1 MKITKKQ
8 LMQIIEEELES
19 VVESHVTREESIAN
33 WAVVLS
39 GNEVSAGSGAK
50 ELIDFLTPMDPAAL
64 EAHQVRIEAV
74 GWGMDYPEMSGTKA
88 LNLAQRDWAVHPQ
101 NTGRP
106 RPKRSMNTYIDAS
119 DERGPWTPWEE

>member
-1 MKITKKQ
+1 MKITTKQ
-8 LMQIIEEELES
+8 LRQIIEEELES
-19 VVESHVTREESIAN
+19 IIEGHITREESIAD

-50 ELIDFLTPMDPAAL
+50 ELIDFLTPMAPAAL

-74 GWGMDYPEMSGTKA
+74 GWGIDYPEMSGTEA

-106 RPKRSMNTYIDAS
+106 RPKRNMGTYFDAS
-119 DERGPWTPWEE
+119 DMGGPWEE